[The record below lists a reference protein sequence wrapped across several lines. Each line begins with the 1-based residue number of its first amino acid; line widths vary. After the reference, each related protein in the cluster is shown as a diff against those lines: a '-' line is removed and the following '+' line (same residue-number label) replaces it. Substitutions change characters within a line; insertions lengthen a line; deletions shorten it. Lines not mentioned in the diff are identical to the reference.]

1 MFALKLPSVLLRNKA
16 GRQVL
21 LGVLAKGF
29 YQEQLGYLMRPDVLP
44 LDDLGLLKAVALH
57 YNSGQALPRAE
68 VQRIAQGWRPW
79 RTVATWMLWRSLDPI
94 AVSY

>member
-1 MFALKLPSVLLRNKA
+1 MQVGGIGRWTAEMCLMFN
-16 GRQVL
+16 
-21 LGVLAKGF
+21 
-29 YQEQLGYLMRPDVLP
+29 LMRPDVLP